1 MSVLSE
7 VASFWTEG
15 AIRTLN
21 AIRDG
26 FGAVEND
33 PPGVTPYT
41 VIYEGG
47 KVSLRHYPARG
58 PVRHRTPLLL
68 VYALIKR
75 PWILDMQS
83 GRSVIENLT
92 SQGFEVY
99 LIDWIPPNADDTW
112 RGFEAY
118 VNGDIANAVRAVQLH
133 TGARQ
138 VSVLGYCFGA
148 LLSLMYTALH
158 QSEVKNL
165 ITLTIPLDMSVRELP
180 MTHLAA
186 AISSPQTAEMI
197 TSMYGNA
204 PAWMMASF
212 FNAMDPIHHGIN
224 KFVNRYRQSARPG
237 FGETF
242 DLFEKWMTSDVPLAG
257 RIFRELTTELAIDNK
272 LMRNLM
278 KLGSET
284 VNLGNVTCPLLNVI
298 GDLDDVVHP
307 KQSHGLLE
315 RVSSSDK
322 RNTTF
327 PTGHMGMAVS
337 TPVLKKLWPE
347 IGKWLS
353 DHD

>member
-26 FGAVEND
+26 FGAPEND
-33 PPGVTPYT
+33 PPAVTPYR

-47 KVSLRHYPARG
+47 KVSLRHYEARG
-58 PVRHRTPLLL
+58 PLRHRTPLLL

-83 GRSVIENLT
+83 GRSVIESLT
-92 SQGFEVY
+92 GQGFEVY
-99 LIDWIPPNADDTW
+99 LIDWIPPNEDDTW
-112 RGFEAY
+112 RGFDAY
-118 VNGDIANAVRAVQLH
+118 VNGDVANAVRAVQLH
-133 TGARQ
+133 TGSRQ

-158 QSEVKNL
+158 QGEVKNL
-165 ITLTIPLDMSVRELP
+165 ITLTIPLDMTVRELP
-180 MTHLAA
+180 MTHLASA
-186 AISSPQTAEMI
+186 MSPQSAEMI
-197 TSMYGNA
+197 TAMYGNA

-212 FNAMDPIHHGIN
+212 FNAMDPIHHTIN
-224 KFVNRYRQSARPG
+224 KFVTRYRQGSRPG

-242 DLFEKWMTSDVPLAG
+242 DLFEKWMSSDIPLAG
-257 RIFRELTTELAIDNK
+257 KIFRELSTELALDNK
-272 LMRNLM
+272 LMRNMM
-278 KLGSET
+278 KLGSE
-284 VNLGNVTCPLLNVI
+284 VVDLRKVSCPLLNVI
-298 GDLDDVVHP
+298 GELDDVVHP
-307 KQSHGLLE
+307 KQSYGLLDL
-315 RVSSSDK
+315 VNSSDK
-322 RNTTF
+322 RNVGF

-337 TPVLKKLWPE
+337 TPVLRKLWPE

>member
-26 FGAVEND
+26 FGAPEND
-33 PPGVTPYT
+33 PPAVTPYK

-47 KVSLRHYPARG
+47 KVSLRHYQARG

-75 PWILDMQS
+75 PWILDLQS
-83 GRSVIENLT
+83 GRSVVENLT
-92 SQGFEVY
+92 GQGFDVY
-99 LIDWIPPNADDTW
+99 LIDWIPPGEDDTW
-112 RGFEAY
+112 RGFDAY
-118 VNGDIANAVRAVQLH
+118 VNGDVANAVRAVQLH
-133 TGARQ
+133 SGVRQ

-165 ITLTIPLDMSVRELP
+165 ITLTIPLDMSVKELP
-180 MTHLAA
+180 MSHLAGA
-186 AISSPQTAEMI
+186 MSPSTAEMI

-212 FNAMDPIHHGIN
+212 FNSMDPIHHMLN
-224 KFVNRYRQSARPG
+224 KFVTRYRNSARPG

-242 DLFEKWMTSDVPLAG
+242 DLFEKWMSSDIPLAG
-257 RIFRELTTELAIDNK
+257 KIFRELSSELALDNK

-284 VNLGNVTCPLLNVI
+284 VDLKKISCPLLNVI
-298 GDLDDVVHP
+298 GELDDVVHP
-307 KQSHGLLE
+307 KQSYGLLGL
-315 RVSSSDK
+315 VNSIDK
-322 RNTTF
+322 RNAAF

-337 TPVLKKLWPE
+337 VPVLKKLWPE